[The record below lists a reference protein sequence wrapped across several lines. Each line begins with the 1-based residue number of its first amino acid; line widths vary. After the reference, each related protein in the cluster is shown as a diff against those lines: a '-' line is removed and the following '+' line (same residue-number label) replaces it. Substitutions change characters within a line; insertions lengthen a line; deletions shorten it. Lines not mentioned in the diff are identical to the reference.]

1 MLSPT
6 SLTEPQVPS
15 ENPRKINV
23 TFRSTLQWG
32 LRSWCMLGTSQSQS
46 GTFPQMH
53 ELIAQNRRAPCEPA
67 AHCFQHNDIAR
78 LDLPLPNGRSEEHT
92 SELKN
97 IMRTSYAVVC
107 FKNQQ
112 HHNSYLEHPLLQL

>member
-6 SLTEPQVPS
+6 SSTDPQGPS
-15 ENPRKINV
+15 YNPRKINV
-23 TFRSTLQWG
+23 TFRLTLQWG

-78 LDLPLPNGRSEEHT
+78 LDPPLTNGGDRKST
-92 SELKN
+92 RL
-97 IMRTSYAVVC
+97 
-107 FKNQQ
+107 
-112 HHNSYLEHPLLQL
+112 NSSH